1 MALLLPETGL
11 LFWMLLSFGIVV
23 FVLAKFGFPVI
34 LNMIDQRDKYI
45 SDSLNA
51 AEEARHKLE
60 RLEEDAKGIISG
72 AHSEQMQI
80 LKEAARIKDE
90 IIAQAK
96 EQAGI
101 ETGKLLDEARK
112 SIVKEREDALKDI
125 RKQVAILSLEV
136 AEKLL
141 RKELDNKSRQMEFI
155 DILLDE
161 INVNK

>member
-1 MALLLPETGL
+1 MSLLLPETGL
-11 LFWMLLSFGIVV
+11 LFWMLISFGIVV
-23 FVLAKFGFPVI
+23 FILAKFGFPVI
-34 LNMIDQRDKYI
+34 LSMIDKRDKYI

-51 AEEARHKLE
+51 AEEAQHKLE
-60 RLEEDAKGIISG
+60 QLEEDAKGIIQN
-72 AHSEQMQI
+72 ANSEQMQI

-96 EQAGI
+96 EQASI
-101 ETGKLLDEARK
+101 ETSKLIAEARQ
-112 SIVKEREDALKDI
+112 SIGKEREDALKDI

-155 DILLDE
+155 DHLLDE

>member
-11 LFWMLLSFGIVV
+11 LFWMLISFGIVV
-23 FVLAKFGFPVI
+23 FILVKFGFPVI
-34 LNMIDQRDKYI
+34 LDMIDKRDKYVA
-45 SDSLNA
+45 DSLHA
-51 AEEARHKLE
+51 AEAARHKLE

-90 IIAQAK
+90 IVAQAK

-101 ETGKLLDEARK
+101 TTSKLIAEARQA
-112 SIVKEREDALKDI
+112 IAKEREDALKDI

-141 RKELDNKSRQMEFI
+141 RKELDNRSKQMEFI